1 MTSKQKRKRFENK
14 RKRKEHRKRQKQSAM
29 KLAYSEYLTPF
40 EEVIYKQY
48 KPDDIS
54 LYRWVHNPMVEDD
67 FKPQIFQSVSSKS
80 VDELEVP
87 DVSAP
92 DGVIWDYTSWFTLSH
107 FSTLEQAINM
117 WQSSLRKIL
126 KKYNNPD
133 KKQKELQKWI
143 NKKGQFVVKIDYTS
157 ESGLI
162 GLQSDGIHK
171 ELFPFE
177 GVDVEALVDKTF
189 EPVKI
194 EII

>member
-29 KLAYSEYLTPF
+29 KLAYREYLTPF

-92 DGVIWDYTSWFTLSH
+92 DGVILEYTSWFTLSH

-162 GLQSDGIHK
+162 GPQSDGIHK

-177 GVDVEALVDKTF
+177 
-189 EPVKI
+189 
-194 EII
+194 

>member
-92 DGVIWDYTSWFTLSH
+92 DGVIWEYTSWFTLSH

-157 ESGLI
+157 EFGLI
-162 GLQSDGIHK
+162 GPQSDGIHK

>member
-92 DGVIWDYTSWFTLSH
+92 DSVILEYTSWFTLSH

-162 GLQSDGIHK
+162 GPQSDGIHK

-177 GVDVEALVDKTF
+177 EVDVEALVDKTF

>member
-92 DGVIWDYTSWFTLSH
+92 DGVILEYISWFTLSH

-162 GLQSDGIHK
+162 GPQSDGIHK